1 MNFLAELNF
10 VIDYI
15 MVILKTK
22 HGYFLHFVFSL
33 NHLLI
38 QTKNKYWQYYQRTVH
53 QKNKNYSR
61 PSGTRLDFAFN
72 PFADIEM
79 QFLGA

>member
-15 MVILKTK
+15 MVTLKTK

-38 QTKNKYWQYYQRTVH
+38 QTKNKY
-53 QKNKNYSR
+53 
-61 PSGTRLDFAFN
+61 
-72 PFADIEM
+72 
-79 QFLGA
+79 

>member
-38 QTKNKYWQYYQRTVH
+38 QTKNKY
-53 QKNKNYSR
+53 
-61 PSGTRLDFAFN
+61 
-72 PFADIEM
+72 
-79 QFLGA
+79 